1 LLSNDWHKLS
11 LIKNRPT
18 EQKML
23 CEVDCFKTLLKHT
36 RVPKQF
42 KKKVRKSKLTTFIYP
57 NTTSFRVVDK
67 NHKHYE
73 FIRKFKTMYST
84 SANLTKK
91 QFEKDWA
98 IEKADIIVEDQDGF
112 SENQSSKI
120 YKITNNRIKKIR

>member
-1 LLSNDWHKLS
+1 
-11 LIKNRPT
+11 
-18 EQKML
+18 ML

-112 SENQSSKI
+112 SENNHQR
-120 YKITNNRIKKIR
+120 YIKLQTIELKK

>member
-1 LLSNDWHKLS
+1 
-11 LIKNRPT
+11 
-18 EQKML
+18 
-23 CEVDCFKTLLKHT
+23 
-36 RVPKQF
+36 
-42 KKKVRKSKLTTFIYP
+42 
-57 NTTSFRVVDK
+57 
-67 NHKHYE
+67 
-73 FIRKFKTMYST
+73 MYST